1 MKKIFL
7 FLLTTMFLVNVSN
20 AQVLRGIPSDEK
32 KKEAE
37 EQLTTTNYTAAIKWA
52 NEYKKDLPKSQDAVA
67 IVGVSELYMRDY
79 AKAEIALKE
88 LLANDKKDQ
97 KFQEY
102 RFEYARALKFQGKYK
117 EAADQFNSYAK
128 YGKDDYKRKM
138 AGVELKGI
146 EMAQA
151 ATAAGKAIIKNA
163 GKDVNS
169 AQSEFGAT
177 YVGNDMYYSS
187 IASNVEIKLGPDGKA
202 TDAKQEQYAKLY
214 KSSKNGDNWGKGTA
228 LNDGVNLLGINNA
241 HTAFSEDGKTLYFS
255 RCRLEANKSMCDVYT
270 STLKDGKWSPASKI
284 EGGVNGDDFSSKQ
297 PAVGKINGREA
308 IFFTSNMTGGTGG
321 FDIYYAVKQDGA
333 KFSTP
338 VNVGPS
344 VNTFAD
350 DQTPFYKG
358 DVLYFSSEGHP
369 GFGGYDIFTAK
380 QDGVTWSDVAN
391 LGKDINSS
399 VDEMYYTIDET
410 GYVASFVSNR
420 TSENSLKAPTCC
432 DDIYTVNYPIPVIID
447 LEILAFD
454 TNGDELKGVTV
465 QLVESGNAD
474 TKNNER
480 SNFFTW
486 EDLKKDTEYKIV
498 ATKDGYTSAE
508 QTFTTSNVSQTVTL
522 KEKLALKEILV
533 ANLAIKVVDNFGQAL
548 NKATVTLTKTGATG
562 NAKTGTTSNIFS
574 WENLE
579 KGATYTA
586 KATYSNDV
594 GPYEGNPVD
603 YVTFTVPNENTT
615 IEKTIKLLAPVPVD
629 PNVPIVLPNINFDL
643 GKWAI
648 REDARPQLDK
658 LVRLMTDFPEITK
671 VELSAHTDVRGS
683 APANKS
689 LSQKRAKSAV
699 EYLISKGVSP
709 SRIQSA
715 GYGESKVKNHCKEG
729 VKCSDAEH
737 EVNRRVEF
745 AILEGPKSIPASYFK

>member
-7 FLLTTMFLVNVSN
+7 FLLTTIFIVNVSN

-37 EQLTTTNYTAAIKWA
+37 EQLASANYKEAIRWA
-52 NEYKKDLPKSQDAVA
+52 NEYKKDLPKSQDAVKTIA
-67 IVGVSELYMRDY
+67 LSELGFRDY
-79 AKAEIALKE
+79 AKAEVAFKE
-88 LLANDKKDQ
+88 LLENDKKDQ

-102 RFEYARALKFQGKYK
+102 RFDYARALKYQGKYK

-128 YGKDDYKRKM
+128 YGKDDYKRKL
-138 AGVELKGI
+138 AAVELKGI

-151 ATAAGKAIIKNA
+151 AVAEGKATIKNA

-169 AQSEFGAT
+169 AQSEFGAV

-187 IASNVEIKLGPDGKA
+187 IASNAEIILGPDGKPKTA
-202 TDAKQEQYAKLY
+202 NQEQHAKLY
-214 KSSKNGDNWGKGTA
+214 KSSKNGANWGKGTA
-228 LNDGVNLLGINNA
+228 LNDAVNLLGVNNV
-241 HTAFSEDGKTLYFS
+241 HTAVSEDGKTLYFS
-255 RCRLEANKSMCDVYT
+255 RCVLQASGSTCDIYT
-270 STLKDGKWSPASKI
+270 STMKDGKWSPATKI

-297 PAVGKINGREA
+297 PAVGKINGRDA
-308 IFFTSNMTGGTGG
+308 IFFSSNMAGGTGG

-344 VNTFAD
+344 VNTFAN
-350 DQTPFYKG
+350 DQTPFYKA

-380 QDGVTWSDVAN
+380 QDGVTWSNVTN

-399 VDEMYYTIDET
+399 VDEMYYSLDET

-420 TSENSLKAPTCC
+420 TSDNSLKAPTCC

-447 LEILAFD
+447 LEVLAFD

-465 QLVESGNAD
+465 KLVEAGNEDAKSND
-474 TKNNER
+474 R
-480 SNFFTW
+480 SNFFAW
-486 EDLKKDTEYKIV
+486 EDLKKNTEYKLI

-508 QTFTTSNVSQTVTL
+508 QTFTTSNVSETVTL
-522 KEKLALKEILV
+522 KEKLSLKEILV

-548 NKATVTLTKTGATG
+548 NKATVTLTKNGGTGD
-562 NAKTGTTSNIFS
+562 AKTGTTSNVFS

-586 KATYSNDV
+586 KAAYTNEV
-594 GPYEGNPVD
+594 GPYAGNPVD

-615 IEKTIKLLAPVPVD
+615 IEKTISLEAPVKVD
-629 PNVPIVLPNINFDL
+629 PNVPIVLPSINFDL

-648 REDARPQLDK
+648 REDAKPQLEK

-683 APANKS
+683 APSNLL
-689 LSQKRAKSAV
+689 LSQRRAKSAV
-699 EYLISKGVSP
+699 DYLISRGVDP

-715 GYGESKVKNHCKEG
+715 GYGETKVKNDCIEG
-729 VKCSDAEH
+729 KPCSDAEH

-745 AILEGPKSIPASYFK
+745 AILEGPKSVPASYFK

>member
-7 FLLTTMFLVNVSN
+7 FLLATLFMVNVSN

-32 KKEAE
+32 KKEAQ
-37 EQLTTTNYTAAIKWA
+37 EQLATTNYDQAIRWA
-52 NEYKKDLPKSQDAVA
+52 NEYKKDLPKSQEAVA
-67 IVGVSELYMRDY
+67 ILGVSELYMRDY
-79 AKAEIALKE
+79 GKAEIALKQ
-88 LLANDKKDQ
+88 LLGDDKKDQ

-117 EAADQFNSYAK
+117 EAKDQFASYVK

-138 AGVELKGI
+138 TGIELKGI

-151 ATAAGKAIIKNA
+151 AQAAGVAKIKNA
-163 GKDVNS
+163 GKTVNS
-169 AQSEFGAT
+169 AQSEFGAF

-187 IASNVEIKLGPDGKA
+187 IASNAVIKLGPDGKA
-202 TDAKQEQYAKLY
+202 TDTKEEQYAKVY
-214 KSSKNGDNWGKGTA
+214 KSSKSGADWGKGAA
-228 LNDGVNLLGINNA
+228 LNDGVNLVGTNNVHSA
-241 HTAFSEDGKTLYFS
+241 LSADGKTLYFS
-255 RCRLEANKSMCDVYT
+255 RCKLEANKSMCDVYT
-270 STLKDGKWSPASKI
+270 STMKDGKWSPASKI
-284 EGGVNGDDFSSKQ
+284 EGGVNGEAFSSKQ
-297 PAVGKINGREA
+297 PAVGKINGRDA
-308 IFFTSNMTGGTGG
+308 IFFASNMTGGTGG

-350 DQTPFYKG
+350 DQTPFYKA

-399 VDEMYYTIDET
+399 VDEMYYTMDET

-432 DDIYTVNYPIPVIID
+432 DDIYTVTYPIPVIID
-447 LEILAFD
+447 VEILAFD

-465 QLVESGNAD
+465 QLVESGKSD

-486 EDLKKDTEYKIV
+486 EDLKKDTEYKII

-508 QTFTTSNVSQTVTL
+508 QTFTTANVSETVTL
-522 KEKLALKEILV
+522 KEKFSLKEILV
-533 ANLAIKVVDNFGQAL
+533 ANVNVKVVDNFGQAL
-548 NKATVTLTKTGATG
+548 NKATVTLTKNGGAGDT
-562 NAKTGTTSNIFS
+562 KTGTTSNIFA

-586 KATYSNDV
+586 KAAYKNEV
-594 GPYEGNPVD
+594 GPYAGMPTDV
-603 YVTFTVPNENTT
+603 VTFTVPNENTT
-615 IEKTIKLLAPVPVD
+615 IEKTIKLEAPVRVD

-648 REDARPQLDK
+648 RSDAQPQLDK
-658 LVRLMTDFPEITK
+658 LLRLMNDFPAITK
-671 VELSAHTDVRGS
+671 VELSAHTDVRGRAAS
-683 APANKS
+683 NMS
-689 LSQKRAKSAV
+689 LSQKRAQSAM
-699 EYLISKGVSP
+699 EYLISRGVSP
-709 SRIQSA
+709 SRITSA
-715 GYGESKVKNHCKEG
+715 GYGETQVINKCLEG
-729 VKCSDAEH
+729 VQCTDEEH

-745 AILEGPKSIPASYFK
+745 KILEGPNSIPASYFK